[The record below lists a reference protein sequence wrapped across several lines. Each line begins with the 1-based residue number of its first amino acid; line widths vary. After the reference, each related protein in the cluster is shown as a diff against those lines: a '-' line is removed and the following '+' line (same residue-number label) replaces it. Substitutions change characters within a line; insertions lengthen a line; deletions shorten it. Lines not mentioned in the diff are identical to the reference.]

1 MIAKQIDLIRLQID
15 KLDAKDMDLEAWKG
29 STIVLLERIFGENN
43 QRLKHIENIKYDYS
57 SWSLRDASGSVSQL
71 DSCKRRGK
79 EILEVCIS
87 ELENFGLPENVLKE
101 RDSFNIIVG
110 ALESTLT
117 VSQYREIKQIIC
129 ANLDI
134 DEKRETLDEA
144 LKSFGANT
152 QSNILMLI
160 LTNSHLVEN
169 I

>member
-1 MIAKQIDLIRLQID
+1 MISKQIELLRLQIE
-15 KLDAKDMDLEAWKG
+15 KLAAKDMDLEAWKG

-43 QRLKHIENIKYDYS
+43 QRVKHIENIKYDYS

-101 RDSFNIIVG
+101 RDSFNIIIS
-110 ALESTLT
+110 ALETILT
-117 VSQYREIKQIIC
+117 VSQYREVKQIIC
-129 ANLDI
+129 ADLDLE
-134 DEKRETLDEA
+134 EKKETLDEA

-152 QSNILMLI
+152 QTNLLMMI
-160 LTNSHLVEN
+160 LTNTHLVEN